1 MYNTTVKKTFLF
13 ITLFIAFAMACDL
26 SVAVSP
32 STSTAPLPT
41 NTVIAPSETFTSIP
55 ESATPI
61 PATAAPAPTSIL
73 PPPSFEGAE
82 VFFGSLRLVL
92 PPGLASGVRG
102 SQLPRVDGEDS
113 PIWGRTP
120 GHTQLALEGYLLQG
134 KFHQPQI
141 LVYPAQGYAE
151 LVPAAF
157 ESLHRLNNILGGM
170 PLSSEQLP
178 AIPSFNAQQ
187 AFASNMQLIS
197 FQNGRG
203 VRFLTEYG
211 QYAAS
216 ANNNELF
223 YHFQGLTSDGAYYI
237 IAVLP
242 ITVPVIAETSDGGAV
257 LPPGGIPYPYFADP
271 NADMEAYYAAVTAL
285 LDGTSPEA
293 FSPTINRLDQLIQSM
308 RITP

>member
-1 MYNTTVKKTFLF
+1 
-13 ITLFIAFAMACDL
+13 
-26 SVAVSP
+26 
-32 STSTAPLPT
+32 
-41 NTVIAPSETFTSIP
+41 
-55 ESATPI
+55 
-61 PATAAPAPTSIL
+61 
-73 PPPSFEGAE
+73 
-82 VFFGSLRLVL
+82 
-92 PPGLASGVRG
+92 
-102 SQLPRVDGEDS
+102 
-113 PIWGRTP
+113 
-120 GHTQLALEGYLLQG
+120 
-134 KFHQPQI
+134 
-141 LVYPAQGYAE
+141 
-151 LVPAAF
+151 
-157 ESLHRLNNILGGM
+157 M

-187 AFASNMQLIS
+187 AFASNMQMIS

-211 QYAAS
+211 QYAVS

-237 IAVLP
+237 IAILP

-271 NADMEAYYAAVTAL
+271 NADMEAYYTAVTAL

>member
-1 MYNTTVKKTFLF
+1 MYNTKVKKTLLF
-13 ITLFIAFAMACDL
+13 ITLFIVFAIACDL
-26 SVAVSP
+26 SVAISP
-32 STSTAPLPT
+32 STGTAPLPT
-41 NTVIAPSETFTSIP
+41 NTVIAASETFTSIP
-55 ESATPI
+55 ATV
-61 PATAAPAPTSIL
+61 APAATSTL
-73 PPPSFEGAE
+73 PQTSFEGAE

-113 PIWGRTP
+113 PTWGRTP
-120 GHTQLALEGYLLQG
+120 GHTQLTLEGYLLQG

-157 ESLHRLNNILGGM
+157 ESLHRLNNILAGM

-211 QYAAS
+211 QYAVS

-237 IAVLP
+237 IAILP

-271 NADMEAYYAAVTAL
+271 NADMEAYYTAVTAL

>member
-1 MYNTTVKKTFLF
+1 MYNTKVKKTLLF
-13 ITLFIAFAMACDL
+13 ITLFIVFAIACDL
-26 SVAVSP
+26 SVAISP
-32 STSTAPLPT
+32 STGTAPLPT
-41 NTVIAPSETFTSIP
+41 NTVIAASETFTSIP
-55 ESATPI
+55 ATV
-61 PATAAPAPTSIL
+61 APAATST
-73 PPPSFEGAE
+73 PPQTSFEGAE

-113 PIWGRTP
+113 PTWGRTP
-120 GHTQLALEGYLLQG
+120 GHTQLTLEGYLLQG

-157 ESLHRLNNILGGM
+157 ESLHRLNNILAGM

-211 QYAAS
+211 QYAVS

-237 IAVLP
+237 IAILP

-271 NADMEAYYAAVTAL
+271 NADMEAYYTAVTAL

>member
-1 MYNTTVKKTFLF
+1 MYNTKVKKTLLF
-13 ITLFIAFAMACDL
+13 ITLFIVFAIACDL
-26 SVAVSP
+26 SVAISP
-32 STSTAPLPT
+32 STGTAPLPT
-41 NTVIAPSETFTSIP
+41 NTVIAASETFTSIP
-55 ESATPI
+55 ATV
-61 PATAAPAPTSIL
+61 APAATST
-73 PPPSFEGAE
+73 PPQTSFEGAE

-113 PIWGRTP
+113 PTWGRTP
-120 GHTQLALEGYLLQG
+120 GHTQLTLEGYLLQG

-151 LVPAAF
+151 LVPDAF

-211 QYAAS
+211 QYAVS

-237 IAVLP
+237 IAILP

-271 NADMEAYYAAVTAL
+271 NADMEAYYVAVTAL

>member
-1 MYNTTVKKTFLF
+1 MYNTKVKKTLLF
-13 ITLFIAFAMACDL
+13 ITLFIVFAIACDL
-26 SVAVSP
+26 SVAISP
-32 STSTAPLPT
+32 STGTAPLPT
-41 NTVIAPSETFTSIP
+41 HTVIAASETFTSIP
-55 ESATPI
+55 ATV
-61 PATAAPAPTSIL
+61 APAATSTL
-73 PPPSFEGAE
+73 PQTSFEGAE
-82 VFFGSLRLVL
+82 LFFGSLRLVL

-113 PIWGRTP
+113 PTWGRTP
-120 GHTQLALEGYLLQG
+120 GHTQLTLEDYLLQG

-157 ESLHRLNNILGGM
+157 ESLHRLNNILAGM

-211 QYAAS
+211 QYAVS

-237 IAVLP
+237 IAILP

-271 NADMEAYYAAVTAL
+271 NADMEAYYTAVTAL